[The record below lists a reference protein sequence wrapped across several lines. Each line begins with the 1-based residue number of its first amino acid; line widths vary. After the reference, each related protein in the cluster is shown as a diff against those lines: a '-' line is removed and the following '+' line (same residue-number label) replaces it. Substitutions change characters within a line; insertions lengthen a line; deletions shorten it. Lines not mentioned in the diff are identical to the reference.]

1 MEWTIFS
8 RQSNFSHDFYGCIV
22 GINILFFLWIRMGLL
37 WFLLGNVYGGGATKE
52 KILFSFGLKPC

>member
-37 WFLLGNVYGGGATKE
+37 WFLLGIFMVVGQQRK